1 MRAGSA
7 GARVVM
13 WNPAG
18 WWVGEKNLNWAA
30 LIQSRI
36 LDSAQDLPKTVQTNF
51 EVNCKR

>member
-7 GARVVM
+7 GGRVVL

-30 LIQSRI
+30 LIQSGGAR
-36 LDSAQDLPKTVQTNF
+36 DLRELLPVSVFWLEFKT
-51 EVNCKR
+51 